1 MNKLAVFINNEIVFE
16 FYRELTFAD
25 QQLAF
30 LDKMD
35 SDMDNGIKIHGEL
48 LANPDSQ

>member
-1 MNKLAVFINNEIVFE
+1 MNKLTVFINNEIVYE
-16 FYRELTFAD
+16 FDRQLTFED

-35 SDMDNGIKIHGEL
+35 SDMGNGINIHGEL

>member
-1 MNKLAVFINNEIVFE
+1 MNKLAVIINNEVVFD
-16 FYRELTFAD
+16 FDRELTFED

-35 SDMDNGIKIHGEL
+35 SDMDKGVKIHGE
-48 LANPDSQ
+48 PR